1 VFQLDKVTI
10 SYSGKPAICDVDL
23 SVHRNLVTAFI
34 GPSGC
39 GKTTLLRS
47 LNRMN
52 DLIPGASVDG
62 RISYHGHDLYGSN
75 VDPVELRRRIGMV
88 FQRPNPF
95 PKSIYDNVAYGM
107 RLHGMKDDLDG
118 RVERALTHAA
128 LWDEVKDRLKAS
140 ALSLSGG
147 QQQRLCIARA
157 LAIEPDVVLMDEP
170 ASALDPISTQHVEDL
185 VESLKAEYTIIIVTH
200 NMQQSAR
207 VADITAFFSVDVRDD
222 GTRSGVLV
230 EHGPTSDLFIRPSD
244 PRTEAYVT
252 GRFG

>member
-1 VFQLDKVTI
+1 MTPFHI
-10 SYSGKPAICDVDL
+10 SLRGWL
-23 SVHRNLVTAFI
+23 SVTDKL
-34 GPSGC
+34 P
-39 GKTTLLRS
+39 
-47 LNRMN
+47 
-52 DLIPGASVDG
+52 
-62 RISYHGHDLYGSN
+62 
-75 VDPVELRRRIGMV
+75 
-88 FQRPNPF
+88 
-95 PKSIYDNVAYGM
+95 AYG
-107 RLHGMKDDLDG
+107 LG
-118 RVERALTHAA
+118 
-128 LWDEVKDRLKAS
+128 
-140 ALSLSGG
+140 LSGG
-147 QQQRLCIARA
+147 QQQRLCVARA
-157 LAIEPDVVLMDEP
+157 IATQPEVLLMDEP

>member
-1 VFQLDKVTI
+1 MSDTIRGDRTPDPSMTDQQDTQSDPGDAPEVTSAKPATRLAELASGHESNPTEGRETVFQLDKVTI

-52 DLIPGASVDG
+52 DLN
-62 RISYHGHDLYGSN
+62 GSN

-95 PKSIYDNVAYGM
+95 PKSIYDNVAYGL

-157 LAIEPDVVLMDEP
+157 LAIAPDVVLMDEP
-170 ASALDPISTQHVEDL
+170 ASALDPIST
-185 VESLKAEYTIIIVTH
+185 
-200 NMQQSAR
+200 
-207 VADITAFFSVDVRDD
+207 
-222 GTRSGVLV
+222 
-230 EHGPTSDLFIRPSD
+230 
-244 PRTEAYVT
+244 
-252 GRFG
+252 

>member
-1 VFQLDKVTI
+1 
-10 SYSGKPAICDVDL
+10 
-23 SVHRNLVTAFI
+23 
-34 GPSGC
+34 
-39 GKTTLLRS
+39 
-47 LNRMN
+47 
-52 DLIPGASVDG
+52 
-62 RISYHGHDLYGSN
+62 
-75 VDPVELRRRIGMV
+75 
-88 FQRPNPF
+88 
-95 PKSIYDNVAYGM
+95 M

-128 LWDEVKDRLKAS
+128 LWDEVKHRLKAS

-230 EHGPTSDLFIRPSD
+230 EHGPTSELFIRPSD

>member
-1 VFQLDKVTI
+1 MSDTIRGDRTPDPSMADQQDTQSSDPGDAPEVTTAKPAARLAELASGHESNPTEGRETVFQLDKVTI

-107 RLHGMKDDLDG
+107 RLH
-118 RVERALTHAA
+118 
-128 LWDEVKDRLKAS
+128 
-140 ALSLSGG
+140 
-147 QQQRLCIARA
+147 
-157 LAIEPDVVLMDEP
+157 
-170 ASALDPISTQHVEDL
+170 L